1 MTVFQRLFRVR
12 PARVAGQAL
21 YASAAR
27 QSRQP
32 AFYRSLGVADSG
44 EGRFELLSLHV
55 ALLVL
60 RLRGCGEAAAETSQ
74 HLFDAFVSALDDAL
88 REMGVGD
95 LVVGKRMRKLGEV
108 FYGRVRA
115 FDEAM
120 GEAPDRAA
128 LQALLARTVLEGREG
143 DASGLCDYALAALDG
158 LRRLDLA
165 DLLEGR
171 AVWPEAIT

>member
-1 MTVFQRLFRVR
+1 MTVFERLFRVR
-12 PARVAGQAL
+12 PARAAGQAL

-32 AFYRSLGVADSG
+32 AFYRSLGVADTG

-74 HLFDAFVSALDDAL
+74 HVFDTFVSALDSAL

-115 FDEAM
+115 LDAVM
-120 GEAPDRAA
+120 GETPDRDA
-128 LQALLARTVLEGREG
+128 LQTLLVRTVLEGREG
-143 DASGLCDYALAALDG
+143 DASRLCDYALAALAD
-158 LRRLDLA
+158 LRRQDLGE
-165 DLLEGR
+165 LLEGQ
-171 AVWPEAIT
+171 AVWPEAIA

>member
-12 PARVAGQAL
+12 PARAAGLAL

-44 EGRFELLSLHV
+44 EGRFELLTLHV

-74 HLFDAFVSALDDAL
+74 HLFDAFVSALDGAL

-115 FDEAM
+115 LDEAM
-120 GEAPDRAA
+120 GETPDRQA
-128 LQALLARTVLEGREG
+128 LQALLARTVLEGRVG
-143 DASGLCDYALAALDG
+143 DASRLCDYALASLDG
-158 LRRLDLA
+158 LRRLDLGE
-165 DLLEGR
+165 LLEGR
-171 AVWPEAIT
+171 TVWPEVIT